1 MKLIALETENPGVTS
16 EQFAPHL
23 KDEAKAVWELEQ
35 QGLIRETYFRAD
47 QHTAV
52 LVLECD
58 SPSHAEQVLGTLPLV
73 KQGLISFEIIPL
85 IPYSGFARLFAS

>member
-1 MKLIALETENPGVTS
+1 MKLFALETENPCVASG
-16 EQFAPHL
+16 QFAPYL

-35 QGLIRETYFRAD
+35 QGLIREAYFRTD

-58 SPSHAEQVLGTLPLV
+58 STSHAEQVLASLPLV
-73 KQGLISFEIIPL
+73 RHGLISFEIIPL
-85 IPYSGFARLFAS
+85 VPYSGFARLFA